1 MDESG
6 NSEAP
11 GRVGGKCGVT
21 EAKRKCLKKE
31 RVVNIVSHNKEVIDI
46 SKNDVPGRSQIRMEG
61 EKLEIANIDSTSL
74 ESLAMKG

>member
-1 MDESG
+1 M
-6 NSEAP
+6 
-11 GRVGGKCGVT
+11 
-21 EAKRKCLKKE
+21 
-31 RVVNIVSHNKEVIDI
+31 EVIDI